1 MIGSHH
7 KDFAEHYEAYIR
19 SYISLADSKATWI
32 FSLSSSS
39 ILFFADSTG
48 NNSGKSIIALSNID
62 VLGWLALFMLALCSA
77 LSFLVILPRLSSQ
90 SREGIIF
97 FNSVAL
103 RHNAQRY
110 IDDVE
115 SHSADDLINAR
126 LGHLYDVS
134 HVCRS
139 KYLLLTC
146 AMYCGSI
153 GLALLALKLITKSIL

>member
-32 FSLSSSS
+32 FSLSSGV
-39 ILFFADSTG
+39 ILFFANSTG
-48 NNSGKSIIALSNID
+48 DNSGKSIIALNNID
-62 VLGWLALFMLALCSA
+62 KIGSLALLMLAICSA

-90 SREGIIF
+90 SKESIIF

-115 SHSADDLINAR
+115 NYSSEDLIKAR

-139 KYLLLTC
+139 KYVLLRY
-146 AMYCGSI
+146 AMYCGSS
-153 GLALLALKLITKSIL
+153 GLALLALKLITK